1 MVGGLKQQI
10 QCGRVLLGS
19 FSLSWELPV
28 PGNSGWSVSCLDG
41 SCVNCV
47 AHRVRK
53 DPYMKKTTLTEL
65 GRQVSYS
72 KKRLGDLK
80 TENPRG
86 AHRGILGDVYAG
98 HNLDI

>member
-1 MVGGLKQQI
+1 MVGSLKQQI

-28 PGNSGWSVSCLDG
+28 PGSSGWSVGWLDG

-72 KKRLGDLK
+72 KKGLG
-80 TENPRG
+80 
-86 AHRGILGDVYAG
+86 V
-98 HNLDI
+98 